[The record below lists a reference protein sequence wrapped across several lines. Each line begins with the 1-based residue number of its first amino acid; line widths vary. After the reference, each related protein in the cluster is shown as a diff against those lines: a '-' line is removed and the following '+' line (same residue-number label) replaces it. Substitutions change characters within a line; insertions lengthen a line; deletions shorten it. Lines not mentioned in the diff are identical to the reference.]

1 MSDPHP
7 EYDARIFAH
16 NLDQATTP
24 AGLKVRWK
32 IRIATGAEAK
42 RLDQIQQQAII
53 NLLTWAG
60 KHKQQPQEKARPAP
74 EIQDSNSPEP
84 FYSPAMNDR
93 MS

>member
-1 MSDPHP
+1 MSDTHP

-53 NLLTWAG
+53 NLLTWAD
-60 KHKQQPQEKARPAP
+60 KHNQQTGRRLARHPRKYSTV
-74 EIQDSNSPEP
+74 IHRKP
-84 FYSPAMNDR
+84 FNLPLSMDVE
-93 MS
+93 